1 MRGLARYAGQART
14 RHQVGKAPARTAG
27 RASIRVGMVAM
38 WLMTV
43 WSASQANTRPPMSRR
58 SAQIVGQASSRT
70 RQGMMKQRTA
80 RLVERAS
87 TQTRQG
93 MLKRMTARLVVRA
106 HTLQPLEQARWT
118 PANRAGRAR
127 SRVLEALTACW
138 WPVQQMQTVNSRAA
152 MTSCAQ
158 ILIRAATMVS
168 GMQSAARRR
177 MTV

>member
-14 RHQVGKAPARTAG
+14 RHQVGKAPARIAG
-27 RASIRVGMVAM
+27 RASIRIRMEAM

-58 SAQIVGQASSRT
+58 PAQIVGRASSRT
-70 RQGMMKQRTA
+70 RQGMMKQMTA

-87 TQTRQG
+87 TRTRQG
-93 MLKRMTARLVVRA
+93 RMTARLVLRA

-158 ILIRAATMVS
+158 VLIRAATMVS

-177 MTV
+177 MTA